1 MSRHI
6 LNILFYISAFAVL
19 SASALY
25 ITQWSATP
33 YIFAVG
39 AAGMAITRLSNHY
52 QGSNIRLK
60 RLYRMETFSSLLIVA
75 ASYFMFKHQNEW
87 FLLLFVA
94 AILQLYTAILIPKIP
109 DK

>member
-1 MSRHI
+1 MNRHT
-6 LNILFYISAFAVL
+6 LNILFYISALAIL
-19 SASALY
+19 LASALY
-25 ITQWSATP
+25 ITQWNMAP

-52 QGSNIRLK
+52 QGNNIRLK
-60 RLYRMETFSSLLIVA
+60 RLYRMETFSSLIIVA

-87 FLLLFVA
+87 FLLLLVA
-94 AILQLYTAILIPKIP
+94 AILQLYTAILIPKIS

>member
-1 MSRHI
+1 MNHRI
-6 LNILFYISAFAVL
+6 LNILFYISASAVL
-19 SASALY
+19 LASALY

-33 YIFAVG
+33 YIFAIG
-39 AAGMAITRLSNHY
+39 ASGMAIARLSNRY
-52 QGSNIRLK
+52 QGDNIRLK
-60 RLYRMETFSSLLIVA
+60 RLYRMEAFSSLLIVA

-94 AILQLYTAILIPKIP
+94 AILQLYAAILIPKIS